1 MGLFGPSQNEI
12 WEQLSEEING
22 TFVKGGF
29 FKGSRVEVSRE
40 PWTIYLDTFS
50 VSTGQTSVM
59 YTRMRAPFINLH
71 NLYFKI
77 YKRGIFSEMGKLFG
91 MQDIE
96 VGYSDIDEDY
106 IIKGN
111 NETAIKNLLASSRIR
126 NLIKE
131 QPRFHLEIKESEGL
145 FGPTLKQNERILYF
159 QADRVITDVSLL
171 KSLFNLFGEIMEELN
186 RLGYA
191 SSERPSVQLFKD

>member
-145 FGPTLKQNERILYF
+145 FGLH
-159 QADRVITDVSLL
+159 
-171 KSLFNLFGEIMEELN
+171 
-186 RLGYA
+186 
-191 SSERPSVQLFKD
+191 